1 MQAPAIADWCTQA
14 QRTTPSRA
22 ASPHTHC
29 EHSARAENG
38 RDRVA
43 ARHCGSPRSAL
54 VAADRHG
61 RLRLALRACVRARLR
76 AAGPSAYA
84 AVPSAT
90 HSLLHPL
97 LPFESDP
104 FRERTA
110 AQRPSLRGPVCRS
123 AHSLC
128 ARALP
133 SDVRRA
139 VPCRAAACA
148 MHMCMPVWDI
158 AVATRIGVAEERC
171 GGARA
176 VERIRLLSSNAA
188 TDAQLHTRRTQV
200 RRARTEGE
208 GLGSPVPSWRL
219 EAKPTGNGRSA
230 TACHALHSGS
240 VAAIPACLA
249 VR

>member
-110 AQRPSLRGPVCRS
+110 AQRPSLRGPVCHS

-133 SDVRRA
+133 SDVRARIAVPCRAMPCRAVPCRAVPCRA

-148 MHMCMPVWDI
+148 MHMCMPV
-158 AVATRIGVAEERC
+158 
-171 GGARA
+171 
-176 VERIRLLSSNAA
+176 
-188 TDAQLHTRRTQV
+188 
-200 RRARTEGE
+200 
-208 GLGSPVPSWRL
+208 
-219 EAKPTGNGRSA
+219 
-230 TACHALHSGS
+230 
-240 VAAIPACLA
+240 
-249 VR
+249 